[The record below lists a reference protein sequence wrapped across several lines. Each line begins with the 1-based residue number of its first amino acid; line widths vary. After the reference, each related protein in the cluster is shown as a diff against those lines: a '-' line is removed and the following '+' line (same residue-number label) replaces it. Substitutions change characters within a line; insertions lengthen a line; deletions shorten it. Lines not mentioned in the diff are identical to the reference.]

1 MLSCRHV
8 LSHNQRRGQRWVI
21 HLLVFFHSHCLALA
35 TLQHLCH
42 LDRATAPS
50 LFPFVMWKQPFSC
63 GDSLSFHPDA
73 WHSWQ
78 IGCGSE
84 GDGLWKQCPCPRY
97 THEHIYTK
105 ATRST
110 NTKNISRVCVFTI
123 LHTIPLD
130 TQPRY
135 EAKHKGYVANGVMT
149 WMYNTQRK
157 QEMEILTSF
166 TSSFHSNMCFS
177 PTSSMQL
184 QYRTLGYLQIC
195 SSFSILRK
203 RKEKENFLPYLW
215 FVRVNVEQIHF
226 CISNEKC
233 QQPFSDYLLF

>member
-1 MLSCRHV
+1 MVDAELSPCAFTQSEERAAV
-8 LSHNQRRGQRWVI
+8 CYTFIS
-21 HLLVFFHSHCLALA
+21 FFPHSHCLALA

-42 LDRATAPS
+42 LSRATAPS

-110 NTKNISRVCVFTI
+110 NTKNISRVCVHHLAHNTFR
-123 LHTIPLD
+123 HSAPLWGK
-130 TQPRY
+130 
-135 EAKHKGYVANGVMT
+135 A
-149 WMYNTQRK
+149 QR
-157 QEMEILTSF
+157 L
-166 TSSFHSNMCFS
+166 C
-177 PTSSMQL
+177 
-184 QYRTLGYLQIC
+184 C
-195 SSFSILRK
+195 K
-203 RKEKENFLPYLW
+203 RGDDLD
-215 FVRVNVEQIHF
+215 V
-226 CISNEKC
+226 
-233 QQPFSDYLLF
+233 